1 VTLLLYALVTP
12 SGAKPRLRGMRGEPL
27 RVVSAAGVGALIGA
41 VSSSPQP
48 QARNLRAYH
57 DVMLAVSRRFTALVP
72 VRFGTAV
79 ADEEELSFILRTRAE
94 TFRRLLAAV
103 RGRVQMTAR
112 FVDVSGGEEDS
123 ARPADRSSGTAYL
136 RSRATLH
143 VRLAESA
150 ACVQL
155 RGRVERWIRGER
167 LEWRNRVMT
176 MYHLVPRGAAERYRR
191 AIEDIAL
198 PDGRRVHVSGPFPP
212 FAFADPLRPEAAAAG
227 PPSGAPVPVRRRG

>member
-1 VTLLLYALVTP
+1 MTLLLYALVTP

-123 ARPADRSSGTAYL
+123 AGDWG
-136 RSRATLH
+136 
-143 VRLAESA
+143 AESFR
-150 ACVQL
+150 CSWGSWEVTSPLKYDNEISCPNCDL
-155 RGRVERWIRGER
+155 RCAVAVAKRKNSSE
-167 LEWRNRVMT
+167 
-176 MYHLVPRGAAERYRR
+176 
-191 AIEDIAL
+191 IA
-198 PDGRRVHVSGPFPP
+198 S
-212 FAFADPLRPEAAAAG
+212 
-227 PPSGAPVPVRRRG
+227 